1 MSNPSPTLTISIP
14 AYNDG
19 ETIEAVVKEAIDA
32 AQHVTDR
39 FEILVI
45 NDGSRDDTADR
56 VKQLQQSIPNVRY
69 HEHPVNLG
77 FGPTIRE
84 AYTLPQTEWVY
95 FIPGDNQCPAEEV
108 ISLFRAA
115 NDADFILG
123 YRVTRNDTWQRRIVS
138 RFYNMMI
145 SIVAFRRIH
154 DTNAAGLLRR
164 ASLDASRL
172 HSQTAF
178 IHAEILLE
186 VLRQGGRVV
195 EVPASHR
202 PREHGTP
209 SGNKWRV
216 ILGTFKELWLYA
228 VDRRLGIPTWR
239 NR

>member
-1 MSNPSPTLTISIP
+1 MPNTTPKLTISIP

-19 ETIEAVVKEAIDA
+19 ETIEAVVEEAIAA
-32 AQHVTDR
+32 AQQVTDD

-45 NDGSRDDTADR
+45 NDGSRDDTAER
-56 VKQLQQSIPNVRY
+56 IRRLQTTVPVLRY

-84 AYTLPQTEWVY
+84 AYTLPKSEWVY

-108 ISLFRAA
+108 VELFRR
-115 NDADFILG
+115 ADKADLILG
-123 YRVTRNDTWQRRIVS
+123 YRITRSDTWQRRFVS
-138 RFYNMMI
+138 WFYNLMI
-145 SIVAFRRIH
+145 SIVAFRRVH

-164 ASLDASRL
+164 SALDGDVLRSR
-172 HSQTAF
+172 TAF

-186 VLRQGGRVV
+186 VLRRGGKLV
-195 EVPASHR
+195 EVPAAHR

-216 ILGTFKELWLYA
+216 ILGTFQELFLYA
-228 VDRRLGIPTWR
+228 CDRRLGLPLWR